1 MIRPSAA
8 RSRAVRALALCL
20 TLACLPT
27 ATLAATQ
34 LTGSVR
40 NQTHN
45 QPAVGDDVML
55 MQLDAGTRE
64 ESRTRTDALGSFKLS
79 VQHPDKPYLVRVVHQ
94 GVAYEQRASPGEALS
109 IQVFDAAPRV
119 PGVTGSIEIL
129 RTGTNGNLLHVSDM
143 YEIQNASTPP
153 LTLASDRTF
162 EAYLP
167 ADAKIDSVLAAGPG
181 EIALMIS
188 AAPVPGDPGH
198 FTVNFPLR
206 PGATKFAFNYDVP
219 YAGHAAFRT
228 RHAYPLRQFAVMIP
242 PTMKFSSRSPAF
254 KVLATGNS
262 RYQVQAANH
271 LQAGEGPAFEIA
283 GAGALPSI
291 ADSAKPA
298 AKTPQPA
305 TLTPPAA
312 PALIPRSSLASV
324 APRLAQPQASSQS
337 ILLAIFLTIVL
348 VAASGLV
355 VLCARKARSVPGPEM
370 AAASA
375 SHAHPSS
382 GLLTSLQKELSQL
395 EADRRRGSISE
406 SEYVL
411 TKRAIDTVLGPLVNR

>member
-1 MIRPSAA
+1 MIRPCGA
-8 RSRAVRALALCL
+8 RSRAVRTLSLFL

-34 LTGSVR
+34 LTGAVR
-40 NQTHN
+40 NQTRN
-45 QPAVGDDVML
+45 QPAVGDDVIL
-55 MQLDAGTRE
+55 MQLDAGTPE
-64 ESRTRTDALGSFKLS
+64 ELRTRTDAQGSFTLS
-79 VQHPDKPYLVRVVHQ
+79 VQNPDQLYLVRVVHQ
-94 GVAYEQRASPGEALS
+94 GVAYDQKASPGEALS

-143 YEIQNASTPP
+143 YEITNASTPP
-153 LTLASDRTF
+153 LTLAGDRTF
-162 EAYLP
+162 EVYLP

-228 RHAYPLRQFAVMIP
+228 RHAYPLQQFAVMIP
-242 PTMKFSSRSPAF
+242 PTMRFSSRSPAF
-254 KVLATGNS
+254 KGLATGNT
-262 RYQVQAANH
+262 RYQVRATNQ
-271 LQAGEGPAFEIA
+271 LPVGEGPAFEIA
-283 GAGALPSI
+283 GTGALPLI
-291 ADSAKPA
+291 AELSEPA
-298 AKTPQPA
+298 GKLPQRGA
-305 TLTPPAA
+305 LTPPAA
-312 PALIPRSSLASV
+312 PARVPAPSFASV

-337 ILLAIFLTIVL
+337 VLLASLLTIVL
-348 VAASGLV
+348 VAASGWLV
-355 VLCARKARSVPGPEM
+355 LRSRKERSGLRTKTAPAP
-370 AAASA
+370 A
-375 SHAHPSS
+375 SHAQPASN
-382 GLLTSLQKELSQL
+382 LLTSLQKELSRL

-411 TKRAIDTVLGPLVNR
+411 TKRAIDTVLGPFVKH